1 MLKELVVNA
10 AAHETRVAV
19 LENGTIVELF
29 IERGDESNITG
40 NIYKGRV
47 QRVLPGMQAAFVD
60 IGLNQSAFLYVDD
73 ILDNTFDDLARRFEQ
88 EAEIDQDESESGDQ
102 DSSEDMG
109 TDIIDDKAII
119 VNVRENKKELQKLT
133 TSSNWKSSSNWKN
146 LSSSKGGQDWKNST
160 NWKNSTSVYNWKPYL
175 AEDSPIDE
183 LITEGQEILV
193 QVAKSSMGSKGP
205 RVTTHISL
213 PGRFMVLMPTVDHIG
228 ISKRIDDEKER
239 IRLKELLTSIRKDN
253 FGYIFRTAAQGIKT
267 NRLEREIAFLTKT
280 WEDIQKRGKTASAPS
295 LVYRD
300 LTVTFRAV
308 RDLLSDEADR
318 LIIDSR
324 EGYES
329 VVHFLDKLMPDLRV
343 SVELYTG
350 AEPIFDA
357 YNIEGDIAR
366 ALKKKVW
373 LKSGGYIIIEQTE
386 ALVAIDVN
394 TGKYVGKHN
403 FEETILKTN
412 LEAVKEIAYQI
423 RLRNIGGIIIIDFI
437 DMKKSHH
444 KEKVMSHLID
454 ALKKDKSQTN
464 VLPLSELGL
473 VQMTRKRVRK
483 NLTRTLC
490 EPCFYCAGDGM
501 LLSGKSI
508 CHKIHRDLLN
518 EATDIMGN
526 RFTVKVHPEIAQLLH
541 GEEKHLITSLEAK
554 FGMPIAIYP
563 EPQYH
568 IEEYHIF
575 ESLL

>member
-1 MLKELVVNA
+1 MLRELVVNSA
-10 AAHETRVAV
+10 PHETRVAV

-60 IGLNQSAFLYVDD
+60 IGLNQAAFLYVDD
-73 ILDNTFDDLARRFEQ
+73 ILDNTCDELARRFEQ
-88 EAEIDQDESESGDQ
+88 EGEIDSEDAESGDL
-102 DSSEDMG
+102 DSEDAESA
-109 TDIIDDKAII
+109 IDDDS
-119 VNVRENKKELQKLT
+119 VGVVG
-133 TSSNWKSSSNWKN
+133 SSNIQSAKFS
-146 LSSSKGGQDWKNST
+146 
-160 NWKNSTSVYNWKPYL
+160 STSDWQQQSECNCKSYYKDSCPI
-175 AEDSPIDE
+175 EDI
-183 LITEGQEILV
+183 ITEGQDILI

-213 PGRFMVLMPTVDHIG
+213 PGRFMVLMPTVEHIG
-228 ISKRIDDEKER
+228 ISKRIVCEKER
-239 IRLKELLTSIRKDN
+239 ARLKELMHSIRKDN
-253 FGYIFRTAAQGIKT
+253 FGYIFRTAAQGIQE
-267 NRLEREIAFLTKT
+267 NRLSREIDFLNKT
-280 WEDIQKRGKTASAPS
+280 WEDIQKKSRTASVPS

-308 RDLLSDEADR
+308 RDLLTDEADR

-324 EGYES
+324 EGYEN

-350 AEPIFDA
+350 SEPIFDA

-394 TGKYVGKHN
+394 TGRYVGKHN

-444 KEKVMSHLID
+444 KEKVMAQLIE

-508 CHKIHRDLLN
+508 CHKIHRELLN
-518 EATDIMGN
+518 EASDIMGN

-541 GEEKHLITSLEAK
+541 GEEKHLITSLETK

-575 ESLL
+575 ESLV

>member
-47 QRVLPGMQAAFVD
+47 QRVLPGMQAAFID
-60 IGLNQSAFLYVDD
+60 IGLNQAAFLYVDD
-73 ILDNTFDDLARRFEQ
+73 ILDNTSDELARRFEQ
-88 EAEIDQDESESGDQ
+88 ENEIEADERDSDEIDSDAVGQEETECEIKSEQ
-102 DSSEDMG
+102 
-109 TDIIDDKAII
+109 
-119 VNVRENKKELQKLT
+119 L
-133 TSSNWKSSSNWKN
+133 
-146 LSSSKGGQDWKNST
+146 LSSPDWKEPPRS
-160 NWKNSTSVYNWKPYL
+160 NWKPYIL
-175 AEDSPIDE
+175 ESCPIEDI
-183 LITEGQEILV
+183 ITEGQEILV
-193 QVAKSSMGSKGP
+193 QVAKSPIGSKGP

-239 IRLKELLTSIRKDN
+239 SRLKELLLSIRKDN
-253 FGYIFRTAAQGIKT
+253 FGYIFRTAANGIQES
-267 NRLEREIAFLTKT
+267 RLSREIAFLTKT
-280 WEDIQKRGKTASAPS
+280 WEDIQKKSRTASVPS

-308 RDLLSDEADR
+308 RDLLTDEADR
-318 LIIDSR
+318 LIIDSK
-324 EGYES
+324 EGYDN
-329 VVHFLDKLMPDLRV
+329 VVHFLEKLMPDLKV
-343 SVELYTG
+343 TVDLYTG

-386 ALVAIDVN
+386 ALAAIDVN
-394 TGKYVGKHN
+394 TGRYVGKHN
-403 FEETILKTN
+403 FEETIVKTN

-444 KEKVMSHLID
+444 REKVMAHLID

-464 VLPLSELGL
+464 VLPLSDLGL
-473 VQMTRKRVRK
+473 VEMTRKRVRK

-490 EPCFYCAGDGM
+490 EPCFYCGGDGM

-541 GEEKHLITSLEAK
+541 GEEKELISSLEEK
-554 FGMPIAIYP
+554 FGTPIAIYP

-575 ESLL
+575 ESLV